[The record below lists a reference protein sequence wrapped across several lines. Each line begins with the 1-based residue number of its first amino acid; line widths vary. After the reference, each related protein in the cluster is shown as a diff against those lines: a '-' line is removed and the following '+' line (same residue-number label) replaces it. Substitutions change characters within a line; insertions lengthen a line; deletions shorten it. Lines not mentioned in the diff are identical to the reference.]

1 MLPAGCRAAPKPT
14 VIAGRISLAT
24 EQGAIEAATGSR
36 VRLLPR
42 SDSLVAALAAVCQE
56 YEQRF
61 HAIEDGMPTLVRH
74 GKPDRLWVEPMV
86 KARAT
91 LATRRPIRL
100 ELAGRRWGPGAPR
113 TMATQAGL
121 DSLEA
126 LLDRTEANVSGVL
139 IATAARVGVA
149 GPEAWYR
156 FDSLPPGPY
165 VVWAQAHIGDNDYTW
180 WAETLMVQ
188 GDSVRLDLDP
198 SREAG
203 TRLYCDIR

>member
-1 MLPAGCRAAPKPT
+1 MLQAGCRAGPKPT

-24 EQGAIEAATGSR
+24 EQGAIEAADSR
-36 VRLLPR
+36 VRLLRR
-42 SDSLVAALAAVCQE
+42 SDSLVAALVAVCHD

-61 HAIEDGMPTLVRH
+61 HAIEDGMPTLLRH
-74 GKPDRLWVEPMV
+74 GKPDRLWVEPMT

-100 ELAGRRWGPGAPR
+100 ERAGRRWGPGAPR

-126 LLDRTEANVSGVL
+126 LLDRTEANVNGVL
-139 IATAARVGVA
+139 IAAAARAVAA
-149 GPEAWYR
+149 GPEARYR
-156 FDSLPPGPY
+156 FDSMPPGPY

-180 WAETLMVQ
+180 WAETLLVQ
-188 GDSVRLDLDP
+188 GDSLRLDLDP

-203 TRLYCDIR
+203 TRLYCNIR

>member
-14 VIAGRISLAT
+14 VIAGRVSLAT
-24 EQGAIEAATGSR
+24 EQGAVEAATGSR
-36 VRLLPR
+36 VRVLPR
-42 SDSLVAALAAVCQE
+42 SDSLVAALAAVCRD

-139 IATAARVGVA
+139 IATAARAGVA

-165 VVWAQAHIGDNDYTW
+165 VVWAQVHIGDNDYTW

-203 TRLYCDIR
+203 TRLYCNIR